1 MNQTV
6 DFAAQAEDVASSRLY
21 MQRVDDGLAAVE
33 RMRGKVSQLLLAQN
47 RDASWLERI
56 GQAVDDLQQLA
67 REYPDLTLYFL
78 LNEKVN
84 NPAQY
89 SALHSVCCAMMV
101 VLGGAWLGWPESDL
115 RAVTGAALTMN
126 LAMGEMQDQLARQ
139 LDPPSMRQREVIRH
153 HAERSAEALEQV
165 GVTDPLWLQAVREHH
180 TVHADGDADSLEPGQ
195 RAAEL
200 LRRVDVYAAKLSRR
214 RTRQALTPALAAR
227 GALLGPADHPDAMGA
242 TLLRVLGLYPPGT
255 YVELANGELGVVIER
270 GNRAHTP
277 LVASLR
283 RGDGS
288 VLLVP
293 QARDTSL
300 RAHAVRRGV
309 DGAVVHVRPGHQQV
323 LKSRLQLGLPA
334 ALVPPAVVPDGAAG
348 STTATS
354 DAQAAEELEELD
366 AIPTPVASQAR
377 EPGRA
382 PPDDPE
388 AAA

>member
-6 DFAAQAEDVASSRLY
+6 DIAAQVEDAASARLY
-21 MQRVDDGLAAVE
+21 MQRVNDGLAAVE
-33 RMRGKVSQLLLAQN
+33 RMRGKVAQLVLAQN
-47 RDASWLERI
+47 LDASWLERI
-56 GQAVDDLQQLA
+56 GLAVDDLLELA
-67 REYPDLTLYFL
+67 REHPDLTLYFL

-101 VLGGAWLGWPESDL
+101 VLGAAWLGWTESEL
-115 RAVTGAALTMN
+115 RGVTGAALTMN
-126 LAMGEMQDQLARQ
+126 LAMGELQDQLARQ
-139 LDPPSMRQREVIRH
+139 IEPPSMRQREVIRH
-153 HAERSAEALEQV
+153 HAERGADALEKA

-180 TVHADGDADSLEPGQ
+180 TVHADGDAHSMEPGQ

-200 LRRVDVYAAKLSRR
+200 LRRVDVYAAKLSTR

-255 YVELANGELGVVIER
+255 YVELADGELGVVIER

-283 RGDGS
+283 RGDGR

-293 QARDTSL
+293 QARDCSL

-309 DGAVVHVRPGHQQV
+309 DAAAVHVRPGHQQV
-323 LKSRLQLGLPA
+323 LKARLQLGLPA
-334 ALVPPAVVPDGAAG
+334 ALLPSAAADSAGATDDAQLTDEAPARTPTD
-348 STTATS
+348 STT
-354 DAQAAEELEELD
+354 
-366 AIPTPVASQAR
+366 
-377 EPGRA
+377 
-382 PPDDPE
+382 
-388 AAA
+388 